1 MMAGIFGLSEI
12 YINFVENRHDM
23 KKILA
28 IIVLSIFCLSAQAQF
43 PKGYEAKTA
52 RLAENLVKNS
62 KEGSYNKTYNALRNI
77 QKYQYRL
84 DKDQL
89 IAFYS
94 DIHEAVAQACDRN
107 GIDEK
112 GKDEMRVVIDALFSD
127 ELKNIFA
134 K

>member
-94 DIHEAVAQACDRN
+94 DIHEAVAQSCDRH
-107 GIDEK
+107 GLDGK
-112 GKDEMRVVIDALFSD
+112 GKEEMKVIIDALFSD
-127 ELKNIFA
+127 ELKNHFA

>member
-1 MMAGIFGLSEI
+1 MAGIFGLSEI

-77 QKYQYRL
+77 QKYQFRL

-94 DIHEAVAQACDRN
+94 DIHEAVAQSCDRN

-112 GKDEMRVVIDALFSD
+112 GKNEMRVVIDALFSD

>member
-1 MMAGIFGLSEI
+1 MAGIFGLSEI

-52 RLAENLVKNS
+52 RLAENFVRSS

-112 GKDEMRVVIDALFSD
+112 GKDEMRVVIDALFSY

>member
-1 MMAGIFGLSEI
+1 MAGIFGLSEI

-52 RLAENLVKNS
+52 RLAENLVKSS
-62 KEGSYNKTYNALRNI
+62 KEGSYNKTYKALRNI

-112 GKDEMRVVIDALFSD
+112 GKNEMRVVIDALFSD

>member
-1 MMAGIFGLSEI
+1 
-12 YINFVENRHDM
+12 M

-52 RLAENLVKNS
+52 RLAENFVRSS

>member
-1 MMAGIFGLSEI
+1 MAGIFGLSEI

-112 GKDEMRVVIDALFSD
+112 GKDEMRVVIDALFSY

>member
-52 RLAENLVKNS
+52 RLAENFVRSS

-112 GKDEMRVVIDALFSD
+112 GKDEMRVVIDALFSY